1 MMAMG
6 ISVFELGTHNEVSL
20 TCTSQCS
27 SPKAAISNIQWNT
40 DDSIEDP
47 RGPIIT
53 GGPSPRLDDCVEEG
67 CTQCSD
73 GWYEFVPDD
82 IFPVCTDYTVYKY
95 SHVCSN
101 TGKFNSATCNPDS
114 EFCMKSYPWGDP
126 DRHRSD
132 HAQCR
137 TAPMAME
144 NKEYEYSLK
153 ECRTSTSGLCANGC
167 DAGQECRNSWP
178 IDDEFKWKS
187 SEAICRC
194 MTPEAV

>member
-1 MMAMG
+1 
-6 ISVFELGTHNEVSL
+6 
-20 TCTSQCS
+20 
-27 SPKAAISNIQWNT
+27 
-40 DDSIEDP
+40 
-47 RGPIIT
+47 
-53 GGPSPRLDDCVEEG
+53 
-67 CTQCSD
+67 
-73 GWYEFVPDD
+73 
-82 IFPVCTDYTVYKY
+82 
-95 SHVCSN
+95 
-101 TGKFNSATCNPDS
+101 
-114 EFCMKSYPWGDP
+114 MKSYPWGDP

>member
-82 IFPVCTDYTVYKY
+82 IFPVCTDHTVYKY

-153 ECRTSTSGLCANGC
+153 ECRTPTSGLCANGC